1 MGTRALRIGIPAGL
15 AALALLLGA
24 CGGSDTSSNGG
35 DATTAPTT
43 APDDGNLFDGKTA
56 AEFYSINCTG
66 CHGSDREGIP
76 GLGLP
81 LLPDTLVENDA
92 FYVDTILNGRP
103 PTVMPP
109 WGAQGV
115 SEAEAEALVAFFR
128 TAP

>member
-1 MGTRALRIGIPAGL
+1 MGIPAGL

-24 CGGSDTSSNGG
+24 CGGSDTSSNSG
-35 DATTAPTT
+35 DATTAP
-43 APDDGNLFDGKTA
+43 ADGNLFDGKTA

-66 CHGSDREGIP
+66 CHGSEREGIS

-81 LLPDTLVENDA
+81 LLPDTLVENNA

-115 SEAEAEALVAFFR
+115 SEAEAEALVAFLR

>member
-24 CGGSDTSSNGG
+24 CGGSDTSSNNG
-35 DATTAPTT
+35 DPTT
-43 APDDGNLFDGKTA
+43 APADGNLFDGKTA

-66 CHGSDREGIP
+66 CHGSEREGIP

-81 LLPDTLVENDA
+81 LLPDVLVENDA